1 MEDFFEVLKVHD
13 FISIVRQMPALETE
27 ETGLINSGWRRLARD
42 IFSDENLPE
51 TNRSC
56 MDGYA
61 VVSRDTFGASEAN
74 PAYLEVV
81 CEISIQDAPRIE
93 LEAGHCAGIV
103 TGATLPPGADSV
115 VMIEHVQ
122 DLGQGTI
129 EVRKPVAPWENVMLK
144 GEDIGRGDLVLGA
157 GKTITPRWLGMLAA
171 LGIEKIEVYKR
182 PRVAIISTGD
192 ELVDIGQKPGP
203 GYIRD
208 VNSHTLRQMLIDEG
222 CAVSVLGIIRDNE
235 EELRNAFT
243 SALAGHDVVLVS
255 GGSSVGSRDY
265 TIKAMNGISGLEV
278 KAHGLAL
285 SPGKPTIFART
296 DKQCIWGLPGQVAS
310 AQVVML
316 VLVIPFLRHL
326 QGEADPFGIKDEFQV
341 RARLA
346 RNLASKYGRQ
356 DYVRVRL
363 EKQNQQ
369 TLAVPVTGKS
379 GLLKT
384 LVQAHGL
391 IRIAENCE
399 GLTEGEEVMVRLF

>member
-1 MEDFFEVLKVHD
+1 MEDFFDVLKVHD
-13 FISIVRQMPALETE
+13 FISIIRQMPVLETR
-27 ETGLINSGWRRLARD
+27 ETKLENSGWRRLARD
-42 IFSDENLPE
+42 MFSGENLPA

-61 VVSRDTFGASEAN
+61 VVSRDTFGASESN
-74 PAYLEVV
+74 PAYLDVV
-81 CEISIQDAPRIE
+81 SEILIQDAPRVEIE
-93 LEAGHCAGIV
+93 PGQCAGIV

-115 VMIEHVQ
+115 VMVEHVQ

-144 GEDIGRGDLVLGA
+144 GEDVGRDDLVLKA
-157 GKTITPRWLGMLAA
+157 GQTITPRQIGMLAA
-171 LGIEKIEVYKR
+171 LGMEKIEVYKK
-182 PRVAIISTGD
+182 PRVAILSTGD
-192 ELVDIGQKPGP
+192 ELVDIRRKPGP

-208 VNSHTLRQMLIDEG
+208 VNSYALRQMLVDEG
-222 CAVSVLGIIRDNE
+222 CAVSAPGIIRDNE

-243 SALAGHDVVLVS
+243 SALADHDVVLVS
-255 GGSSVGSRDY
+255 GGSSVGGRDY
-265 TIKAMNGISGLEV
+265 TIKAMTGIQGLEI

-296 DKQCIWGLPGQVAS
+296 DRQCIWGLPGQVTS

-326 QGEADPFGIKDEFQV
+326 QGEAEPFGVKEEFQV
-341 RARLA
+341 KARLA

-363 EKQNQQ
+363 EKHNQQ

-399 GLTEGEEVMVRLF
+399 GLSEGEEVRVRLF

>member
-1 MEDFFEVLKVHD
+1 MEDFFDVLKVHD
-13 FISIVRQMPALETE
+13 FISIIRQMPVLETRAIE
-27 ETGLINSGWRRLARD
+27 LENSGWRRLARD
-42 IFSDENLPE
+42 VFSEEDLPQ

-61 VVSRDTFGASEAN
+61 VVSRDTFGASEVN

-81 CEISIQDAPRIE
+81 CEISIQDVPRTELAP
-93 LEAGHCAGIV
+93 GQCAGIV
-103 TGATLPPGADSV
+103 TGATLPAGADSV
-115 VMIEHVQ
+115 VMVEHVQ

-157 GKTITPRWLGMLAA
+157 GQIIIPRRMGMLAA
-171 LGIEKIEVYKR
+171 LGMDKIEVYKK
-182 PRVAIISTGD
+182 PRVAILSTGD
-192 ELVDIGQKPGP
+192 ELVDISRKPEP

-208 VNSHTLRQMLIDEG
+208 VNSYALRQMLLDEG
-222 CAVSVLGIIRDNE
+222 CAVSFLGIIRDNE
-235 EELRNAFT
+235 EELRKYFI
-243 SALAGHDVVLVS
+243 SALADHDVVLVS
-255 GGSSVGSRDY
+255 GGSSVGGRDY
-265 TIKAMNGISGLEV
+265 TIKAMAGIQDLEV

-296 DKQCIWGLPGQVAS
+296 GNQCIWGLPGQVTS

-326 QGEADPFGIKDEFQV
+326 QGDADSFDINDEFQI

-363 EKQNQQ
+363 EKHSKQI
-369 TLAVPVTGKS
+369 LAIPVTGKS

-391 IRIAENCE
+391 VRIAENCE
-399 GLTEGEEVMVRLF
+399 GLSEGEEVRVRLF